1 MELILIKASSLYVN
15 ELIVKFTVTK
25 INNFTCYFALA
36 VFLKFDQLFKLI
48 DYFSM
53 MFQMIYMHYLEY
65 AKMY

>member
-1 MELILIKASSLYVN
+1 
-15 ELIVKFTVTK
+15 
-25 INNFTCYFALA
+25 